1 MVPLTACMTS
11 SWPDLTQFPAAPV
24 SAGAAE
30 VQPPAHAQPFVHDDG
45 NTRSL
50 HFTMGELQSRMLMH
64 SPWRLE
70 VDYTLT
76 MMGFLLFRPAP
87 LHIAMVGLGGGSLA
101 KFCHRQLPRSQM
113 TVLEI
118 NPQVVALR
126 REFQVPDDDER
137 FRVITADGA
146 AYLQAG
152 AARFDVLLIDGFDH
166 QGQPPALC
174 SQRFYDDCFSALS
187 PGGVLVV
194 NLHYDDPD
202 YALLVGRIARSFEG
216 NSAEI
221 VASEQTNSIVFASR
235 GKPFS
240 ARGLSVAQA
249 LSGLADDEGRAQLRA
264 EFGRITWHMKDTG
277 ADRA

>member
-1 MVPLTACMTS
+1 MT
-11 SWPDLTQFPAAPV
+11 SWPDLTKLPADPV
-24 SAGAAE
+24 PAGPAE
-30 VQPPAHAQPFVHDDG
+30 LPPPAHAQPFVHDDG

-87 LHIAMVGLGGGSLA
+87 LHIGMIGLGGGSLA
-101 KFCHRQLPRSQM
+101 KFCHRQLPSSQM

-126 REFQVPDDDER
+126 REFRVPDDDAR
-137 FRVITADGA
+137 FRVIAADGA
-146 AYLQAG
+146 DFLQAG
-152 AARFDVLLIDGFDH
+152 TSRFDVLLIDGFDH

-174 SQRFYDDCFSALS
+174 SQRFYDDCFAALS
-187 PGGVLVV
+187 PGGVLAV

-202 YALLVGRIARSFEG
+202 YPLLAGRIARSFDG

-221 VASEQTNSIVFASR
+221 LAQEKTNSIVFAYR
-235 GKPFS
+235 GKPVS
-240 ARGLSVAQA
+240 ARRLSVAQA
-249 LSGLADDEGRAQLRA
+249 LSALADDEGRAQLRA
-264 EFGRITWHMKDTG
+264 EFGRITWHMKDPG
-277 ADRA
+277 ADDA